1 MTETT
6 IPAPQQEASD
16 LLAGVQALSDLE
28 SLAAT
33 RMPAQAW
40 DYIAGGS
47 GDELTLAENRSA
59 LDRIGIVARMLPD
72 EPTGPPI
79 CELFGTP
86 STMPVAVAPMAYH
99 RLAHP
104 DGEIASASAAAAAGV
119 PFTVSTLSSVS
130 MEDVAALGGTM
141 WFQLYWMRDHAVVVD
156 LVRRAEAS
164 GAKALVLTVDVPV
177 MGRRLRDVR
186 NGFTLPADIVAANL
200 DTGSASVAHNRSD
213 GFSAIAEQTRM
224 TFEPALSWR
233 EVEWLRDNTS
243 LPVIVKGLLDP
254 EDADRAARIGVDG
267 VVVSNHGGRQ
277 LDGAVASATVLPRVV
292 DRVAGR
298 CSVLLDSGIRSGTD
312 VLRALA
318 SGADG
323 VMLGRPVLWAL
334 AVAGQAGVARALE
347 LVRTELED
355 ALRLAG
361 CTDVA
366 AARTL
371 SVLPG

>member
-1 MTETT
+1 MTET
-6 IPAPQQEASD
+6 IPTHQTETMD
-16 LLAGVQALSDLE
+16 LLAGVQSLSDLE
-28 SLAAT
+28 GLAAT

-40 DYIAGGS
+40 DYITGGS
-47 GDELTLAENRSA
+47 GDELTLAANRSA

-72 EPTGPPI
+72 EPTGPPV
-79 CELFGTP
+79 CELFGTAAA
-86 STMPVAVAPMAYH
+86 MPVAVAPMAYH

-104 DGEIASASAAAAAGV
+104 DGELASASAAAAADV

-156 LVRRAEAS
+156 LVRRAEAC
-164 GAKALVLTVDVPV
+164 GARALVLTVDVPV

-186 NGFTLPADIVAANL
+186 NGFTLPPDIVAANL
-200 DTGSASVAHNRSD
+200 DTGSGSVAHSRSD

-233 EVEWLRDNTS
+233 EVQWLRDNTS
-243 LPVIVKGLLDP
+243 LPLIVKGLLDP
-254 EDADRAARIGVDG
+254 DDADRAARIGVDG

-298 CSVLLDSGIRSGTD
+298 CSVLLDSGIRGGTD

-334 AVAGQAGVARALE
+334 AAAGQAGVARALE

-371 SVLPG
+371 SVVPM